1 MIPMTSRPSSVRFLL
16 QSSMLIRKAKYREE
30 SGWLPLHENAE
41 VWATA
46 PSGSDYPPLLAG
58 SVAESAAHMLY
69 YYFEGRNVPTDD
81 RETQERELQPYRERV
96 LDAWRQGRNM
106 RSIRLLAVLADEL
119 LSNVSYYLPGADSG
133 LNLQHA
139 RGAAQYL
146 GIEDDWPGLL
156 PARLPTH
163 PRYSPYASN
172 PNFAAN
178 CFSAAAG
185 VQHGGVWGWLCPGKP
200 ARSPVRRD
208 VPALIGAERG

>member
-1 MIPMTSRPSSVRFLL
+1 M
-16 QSSMLIRKAKYREE
+16 
-30 SGWLPLHENAE
+30 PLHENAE

-119 LSNVSYYLPGADSG
+119 LSNVSYYLPGVDSG

-178 CFSAAAG
+178 SFQLQREFNTAAYG
-185 VQHGGVWGWLCPGKP
+185 GGYVQGGQHIPPSGGMYPL
-200 ARSPVRRD
+200 S
-208 VPALIGAERG
+208 